1 MNISLDPRC
10 DVHLMLL
17 GMREGKESWLELYSP
32 TNKACDD
39 EGLFWSSMVSGSVVK
54 TGGGKRDQ
62 QQQQRAINEPAAAA
76 AARQITAPR

>member
-32 TNKACDD
+32 TNKDCDD

-54 TGGGKRDQ
+54 TGGRKRDQ

-76 AARQITAPR
+76 ARQITAPR